1 MSEDKEKSMR
11 LFTFWIFGTVLIV
24 FAAITAY
31 IFLFTGGASIWEA
44 VKAGF
49 PMWGLTTLGAVII
62 YIIYYFY
69 SKRQD

>member
-1 MSEDKEKSMR
+1 MSEEKAKSMR

-31 IFLFTGGASIWEA
+31 IFLFTGGASIWAA

-49 PMWGLTTLGAVII
+49 PIWGLTTLGAVII